1 MNNEELKSNLLSSR
15 HWLRLVFMLLFAA
28 ILQIASIIMWALV
41 LLQFLFSL
49 VTGQDNTNLRQFGH
63 SLSTYIFQILKFLT
77 YASDEKPFPF
87 SDWPK
92 VSGTIIVE
100 DSAAERTRTRAAK
113 VKTVVKKPEAD
124 HDINP
129 AP

>member
-28 ILQIASIIMWALV
+28 ILQVAGIIMWALV

-49 VTGQDNTNLRQFGH
+49 ITGQDNVNLRQFGH
-63 SLSTYIFQILKFLT
+63 SLSTYIFQTLKFLT
-77 YASDEKPFPF
+77 YASEEKPFPF

-92 VSGTIIVE
+92 PDEVVVE
-100 DSAAERTRTRAAK
+100 DIVVQQPRTQAVKIETVAK
-113 VKTVVKKPEAD
+113 KEKVNNDGDASL
-124 HDINP
+124 
-129 AP
+129 